1 MILSTIGEILITTA
15 TYSVAAVSFLGL
27 LLFIV
32 DKFLLAAPKYDGG
45 ESDHFD
51 GKKFVNPDGAGT
63 HRYIEV
69 LKWWFGGNDKGMWHL
84 LNEDD
89 VPPSVL
95 SAREVE
101 KDEFRITFVN
111 HATFLLQFNGCNI
124 LTDPIWSNRAS
135 PYQWIGP
142 KRMRP
147 PGIKFENLPPIDTV
161 LISHNH
167 YDHLDIPTIEKLHRQ
182 HNPLFIVPLGVEHL
196 LREHGIA
203 KVVNMDWWDQKT
215 VKSAFTVTAVPA
227 RHFSCR
233 GLFDRNKTLWCGY
246 VIESPAGVVYF
257 AGDTGY
263 GKFVKEIGKKFP
275 SIQAS
280 LIPIGAYRPRWFM
293 APIHLSPEEA
303 IQVHRDLQSE
313 VSIAMHFGT
322 FPLADDGMREG
333 AQVLQQKM
341 AENQMAADEF
351 LVLQEGTT
359 KTIKQQLVY

>member
-1 MILSTIGEILITTA
+1 MILSAIGDFLVATV
-15 TYSVAAVSFLGL
+15 TYSLAVVSVFGL
-27 LLFIV
+27 LLFVV
-32 DKFLLAAPKYDGG
+32 DKFLLAAPKYN
-45 ESDHFD
+45 SDKSNHFD

-84 LNEDD
+84 LDERD
-89 VPPSVL
+89 VPPSTL
-95 SAREVE
+95 PENGLDKE
-101 KDEFRITFVN
+101 EFRITFVN
-111 HATFLLQFNGCNI
+111 HATFLLQFKEYNI
-124 LTDPIWSNRAS
+124 LTDPIWSRRAS

-147 PGIKFENLPPIDTV
+147 PGIRFEDLPPIDAV

-167 YDHLDIPTIEKLHRQ
+167 YDHLDISTVKKLHRQ
-182 HNPLFIVPLGVEHL
+182 HDPLFIVPLGVEHL
-196 LREHGIA
+196 LQEYDIS
-203 KVVNMDWWDQKT
+203 KVVDMDWWQKESLNS
-215 VKSAFTVTAVPA
+215 KFSVTAVPA
-227 RHFSCR
+227 RHFSGR

-246 VIESPAGVVYF
+246 VVQSPAGTVYF

-263 GKFVKEIGKKFP
+263 GKFVKKIGAEFD

-293 APIHLSPEEA
+293 EAIHMSPEEA
-303 IQVHRDLQSE
+303 LQVHRNLQSQ

-322 FPLADDGMREG
+322 FPLADDGMRE
-333 AQVLQQKM
+333 APKELQQNL
-341 AENQMAADEF
+341 AENPLESGEF
-351 LVLQEGTT
+351 LILQEGTT